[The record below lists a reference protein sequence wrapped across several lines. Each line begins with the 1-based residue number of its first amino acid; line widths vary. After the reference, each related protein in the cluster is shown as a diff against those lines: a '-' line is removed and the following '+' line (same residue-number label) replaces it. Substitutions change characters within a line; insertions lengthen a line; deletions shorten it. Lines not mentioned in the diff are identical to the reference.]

1 MRIIRRGSHVYS
13 SQTEPAGLV
22 VTERQF
28 LRALV
33 RRKVLR
39 ALAVQQLSDADDC
52 AKVEQVEEVPAAE
65 VRL

>member
-1 MRIIRRGSHVYS
+1 
-13 SQTEPAGLV
+13 
-22 VTERQF
+22 